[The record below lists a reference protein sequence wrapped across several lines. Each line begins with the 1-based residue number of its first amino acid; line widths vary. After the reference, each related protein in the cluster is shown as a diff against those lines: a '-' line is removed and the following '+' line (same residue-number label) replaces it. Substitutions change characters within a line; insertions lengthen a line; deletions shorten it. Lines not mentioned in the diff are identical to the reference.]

1 LCVLVDGW
9 RTHAHTGMQRNFEVP
24 SLELPGLSEL
34 PFPDLSDFAA
44 QSAAPSDG
52 RADDAPPSPP
62 DDLAELD
69 GFGTCDV
76 VGPLAAVNLVAVGLL
91 MCLMVRRPIART
103 AEFSL
108 LVGAQLVGALV
119 QADYLYIWL
128 ASGGVTE
135 AYARAH
141 PMEEW
146 LRLFSGLGVTLYFL
160 AMSIQLLRTVRSPFQ
175 VGSNAAYHIL
185 ACSVAAGFAAL
196 AVQFELSDE
205 ALLDVPPG
213 DAARWALT
221 IVRSALYILA
231 LATLLYAWRLILR
244 GVQAADAA
252 YTQKRRILTVALAT
266 ILLIEAVFGIF
277 PPLVPLVLIDGFHL
291 DGHSAACTATI
302 LLGLQDAVLA
312 ASWLLVLQYSA
323 HKLREAAQGDRRSIS
338 LETKGSFE
346 PEGAGDLSAALRKQL
361 VSLITEGACRSAWE
375 VERESEEGLV
385 SSLTP
390 PECTTEQDKVELA
403 EEYRSVSTLSR
414 FGTSQDVRGSRQT
427 PVHVSTFA
435 PRIFHELRRFGGVS
449 TREYTHSLGGE
460 ATERFTEGKSGAFF
474 YFTHDRR
481 YIIKTASKEEFATL
495 MRILPRYHTHAK
507 RHPHSLINR
516 IVGAHELSLYGQR
529 VRVMVVES
537 CFQASREVHE
547 RYDLKGSWV
556 GRGGKMLKS
565 RGDVLKD

>member
-1 LCVLVDGW
+1 
-9 RTHAHTGMQRNFEVP
+9 MQRNFEVP
-24 SLELPGLSEL
+24 SLQLPGLREL
-34 PFPDLSDFAA
+34 PFPGLSDFAA
-44 QSAAPSDG
+44 QSAATSGG

-435 PRIFHELRRFGGVS
+435 PRIFHELRRFGGVRRLFLAFPPPAPRQPSRCLATFAAVALASLSTAPLAVSPLPIPTVSARAS
-449 TREYTHSLGGE
+449 TRIRS
-460 ATERFTEGKSGAFF
+460 AVRRRSASPKASRAPSFTLRTTAGTSS
-474 YFTHDRR
+474 RR
-481 YIIKTASKEEFATL
+481 RVRRS
-495 MRILPRYHTHAK
+495 LPR
-507 RHPHSLINR
+507 
-516 IVGAHELSLYGQR
+516 
-529 VRVMVVES
+529 
-537 CFQASREVHE
+537 
-547 RYDLKGSWV
+547 
-556 GRGGKMLKS
+556 
-565 RGDVLKD
+565 